1 MRRYLFLLTA
11 LMGFALLGQA
21 QEKVFLNGEVR
32 DSTGTALEFANVLAI
47 DTLTNKMAAFGVT
60 NPQGQFKISLNKGT
74 TYKIQISF
82 IGFLPFEQ
90 LYTPQETNDIPF
102 GIVLTT
108 DVNQLDDVEVVSEMP
123 VLIQGDTITYK
134 AEVFTQGNER
144 KLEDVLENLPGFE
157 VDEEGGVK
165 IQGKD
170 VSKVLVDGK
179 EFFEGDT
186 KLATKNLPANV
197 VDKVQVLQN
206 FNDIGPLSN
215 VNNSEQIAL
224 NIQLKEDKKN
234 ILFGDIS
241 AGVGPED
248 RYLAKANT
256 FFYNAKT
263 NINLIAG
270 TNNVGELT
278 FTTRDFFRF
287 TGGMGSLLRGS
298 GSSFQ
303 TSSNSL
309 GIPFAERNNARSL
322 ENQTAA
328 LNYNFTPNKSWSI
341 SGFAIGSKVYNVL
354 GSVSQRTYVLQP
366 NLDQEVLISEQR
378 VRSNLGLFKL
388 GLKYTPNL
396 NLQLDYN
403 GFGRLSDIRN
413 TEL

>member
-1 MRRYLFLLTA
+1 
-11 LMGFALLGQA
+11 MGFALLGQA

-287 TGGMGSLLRGS
+287 TGGMGSLFKRQW
-298 GSSFQ
+298 FV
-303 TSSNSL
+303 
-309 GIPFAERNNARSL
+309 IP
-322 ENQTAA
+322 NQ
-328 LNYNFTPNKSWSI
+328 FK
-341 SGFAIGSKVYNVL
+341 FIGN
-354 GSVSQRTYVLQP
+354 P
-366 NLDQEVLISEQR
+366 
-378 VRSNLGLFKL
+378 
-388 GLKYTPNL
+388 
-396 NLQLDYN
+396 
-403 GFGRLSDIRN
+403 IR
-413 TEL
+413 